1 MAKKNS
7 EKRRKRR
14 EEERKKDHE
23 LVVESSF
30 SNEVHKLLKVLL
42 GVIIFLGVFYL
53 ITNLVLNK
61 DEKKTDEKVETT
73 IQYDEIL
80 AGSSFAMKPEKYLVV
95 YYDFTDEELSE
106 LASKVYDY
114 TYSGEKTIY
123 TVDMS
128 NGFNKSFVK
137 EKANTNPTKASEL
150 AINGP
155 TLIYFK
161 EGKVSKYIE
170 GSKDIIDYL
179 G

>member
-14 EEERKKDHE
+14 EEERKHDNE
-23 LVVESSF
+23 LVSESSF
-30 SNEVHKLLKVLL
+30 NKEIYKLLKVFF

-53 ITNLVLNK
+53 ITSLVLNK
-61 DEKKTDEKVETT
+61 DEKKSDEKVDAT
-73 IQYDEIL
+73 IQYEEIL

-106 LASKVYDY
+106 LSAKVYDY

-128 NGFNKSFVK
+128 NGFNKNFAK
-137 EKANTNPTKASEL
+137 EKANKNPTKASEL

-161 EGKVSKYIE
+161 EGKVSRYIE